1 MGHLWVP
8 GEGNGL
14 WSGCWWQRLAWGVL
28 WRAGSY
34 RGGQAGWGLHRGAL
48 AMAVGTPTCLGG
60 SHDGC
65 EDTDVSRG
73 HLRWLGA
80 LMSAQGIGLGPPGGT
95 AHPGTCP
102 PVPPN
107 VPSMSHVPP
116 SSRGPPL
123 PPAHCTPSG
132 VPSVPR
138 APLQLEGPPMSPC
151 PSAPGVPA
159 GGGAPMRYQGA
170 GCQCDGGMG
179 LPPWTPSPRATAV
192 LCLSSLYTGG
202 TLLVAFSTP
211 GETLGG
217 IGCPSPGGTGKDRPL
232 PADPRVPSA
241 GGAALPGH
249 VHDLGG
255 WHPPHP
261 HQHAGECPLAST
273 LTPTSGRGTLGR
285 S

>member
-1 MGHLWVP
+1 MESGLLSRWP
-8 GEGNGL
+8 GRVGPA
-14 WSGCWWQRLAWGVL
+14 Q
-28 WRAGSY
+28 
-34 RGGQAGWGLHRGAL
+34 GGTR
-48 AMAVGTPTCLGG
+48 
-60 SHDGC
+60 DGC
-65 EDTDVSRG
+65 GDTHVSGG

-80 LMSAQGIGLGPPGGT
+80 LMPAQGVGLGPPGGT

-107 VPSMSHVPP
+107 VPSMSQVPP

-151 PSAPGVPA
+151 PLAPGVPA
-159 GGGAPMRYQGA
+159 GGGAPMRCQGA
-170 GCQCDGGMG
+170 GCQCDGSTGV
-179 LPPWTPSPRATAV
+179 PPWSLSPRATVV

-211 GETLGG
+211 GETPGG
-217 IGCPSPGGTGKDRPL
+217 IRCPSPGGTGKDRPL

-255 WHPPHP
+255 RHPPHP

-273 LTPTSGRGTLGR
+273 LTPLTRWPGHPGRVLMVLRGLSGPGGQPLRDVPLR
-285 S
+285 HHHPLQRRL